1 MHLNEQKVFPMAITI
16 AQSGGVLELTIV
28 NPPVNALGLAVRT
41 GLLAALADAADDDAI
56 SAVVIRGNGRCFS
69 AGADISEFDS
79 APALPLLPA
88 VIAAVEAFPKPVVA
102 ALHGQVLGG
111 GLELALACHYRVATA
126 SARLGLPEVQ
136 LGLLPG
142 AGGTQRLPR
151 IIGVAEALA
160 MIVTGKPIGGTKAL
174 EIGLVDLLAG
184 EAELAASA
192 LAFAAQ
198 QTAPRRSSELTI
210 SADAPVFETFAV
222 DNKRLLAGMD
232 APQACVEAIR
242 AAAELPFAEGLA
254 VEERLFESLLKGSQ
268 SRGLRHAF
276 FAERA
281 AAKVKGLPEG
291 MAARPIAKVG
301 IIGAGT
307 MGGGIAMNF
316 LSAGIP
322 VVILDRE
329 TAALER
335 GVGTIRKNYAASA
348 AKGRIAQSDVDRL
361 MGLLTPSLDYADLG
375 TCDLLIE
382 AVFEDM
388 AVKLATMQ
396 SMDAAAKPGAILASN
411 TSFLDL
417 NRLAQATSRPQD
429 VVGLHFFSPANIM
442 KLLEVVRGEQT
453 AIDVLATAM
462 GLARKIG
469 KVAVVAGVCHGFIGN
484 RILLMRQKQ
493 AERLLLDGA
502 SPQQVD
508 KVHLDIGMPM
518 GPFQMTDLAGMD
530 IGWHRDSARIDTI
543 RDAFCS
549 AGRFGQKSG
558 AGFYD
563 YDERR
568 KASRSDVADRMIADF
583 RTAQAVPVR
592 DISDEEIRTRTL
604 YVMVNEAAKV
614 LEEGIAQRASDI
626 DVVWLYGYG
635 WPRVTGGLVNWA
647 NETGLE
653 NIVAGL
659 KLYAEQLGEDG
670 VLSPLLLNCA
680 KRGLPLEQQH
690 GR

>member
-1 MHLNEQKVFPMAITI
+1 MAITI
-16 AQSGGVLELTIV
+16 AQTGGVLALTIA

-41 GLLAALADAADDDAI
+41 GLLAALANAAANDTVT
-56 SAVVIRGNGRCFS
+56 AVVIQGEGRCFS

-79 APALPLLPA
+79 APALPLLPE

-126 SARLGLPEVQ
+126 NTRLGLPEVQ

-151 IIGVAEALA
+151 IIGAAEALA
-160 MIVTGKPIGGTKAL
+160 MIVTGKPIAGNKAL

-184 EAELAASA
+184 DAEMAASA
-192 LAFAAQ
+192 AAFAAQ
-198 QTAPRRSSELTI
+198 QTAPRRSSELPI
-210 SADAPVFETFAV
+210 NADAAVFDNFAAE
-222 DNKRLLAGMD
+222 NKRLLAGMD
-232 APQACVEAIR
+232 AAQACVEAIR

-254 VEERLFESLLKGSQ
+254 VEERLFGKLLAGSQ

-281 AAKVKGLPEG
+281 AAKVKGLPAG
-291 MAARPIAKVG
+291 MAVRPIAKVG

-335 GVGTIRKNYAASA
+335 GLGTIRKNYAASA
-348 AKGRIAQSDVDRL
+348 AKGRIAESDVDRL
-361 MGLLTPSLDYADLG
+361 MGLLTPTLDYADLG

-388 AVKLATMQ
+388 AVKIATMQ

-417 NRLAQATSRPQD
+417 NRLAQATSRPQH

-453 AIDVLATAM
+453 AIDVVATAM

-484 RILLMRQKQ
+484 RILLKRQKQ
-493 AERLLLDGA
+493 AEQLLLDGA

-530 IGWHRDSARIDTI
+530 IGWHRDPARIDTI

-563 YDERR
+563 YDEKRQ
-568 KASRSDVADRMIADF
+568 ANRSDVADKLIADF
-583 RTAQAVPVR
+583 RVAQAAPAR
-592 DISDEEIRTRTL
+592 EISDEEIRARTL

-647 NETGLE
+647 NETGLDA
-653 NIVAGL
+653 IVAGL
-659 KLYAEQLGEDG
+659 TRYADQLGEDG
-670 VLSPLLLNCA
+670 GLSPLLLDCA
-680 KRGLPLEQQH
+680 KRGLPLEQ
-690 GR
+690 R